1 MKFFIEEKIM
11 RNFTLPALA
20 YTACALYLLP
30 PSVHAQT
37 NPGAATADSAR
48 EIIITSSRIATPRR
62 QAGTSIS
69 VIDADQISSRGNS
82 SLLEILR
89 AAPAISVS
97 NAGGAGQVSNLRIR
111 GEEGYRT
118 LTLLD
123 GMKLS
128 DPSVTQVQPQLEHL
142 VSSGIDRVE
151 ILRGPQGLHFGADAG
166 GVINISTR
174 QHNEQLRAHLD
185 VMSGAFDTKQLS
197 GNISAGNERADFFL
211 SASDYQTA
219 GFNARKADNI
229 LRDKDGYDNSTL
241 HSRLGINISERLR
254 LGLVLRDVKGDSAY
268 DGCFHPTN
276 FSSVH
281 DCKAEYQQQAGRV
294 AAEYETD
301 YGNHQLALSKTSTER
316 EYFSLGTPAYAAEG
330 AITRWE
336 YISSVTTFDSFN
348 LVYGAD
354 LDEEE
359 NADKRRH
366 QLGYYMEYLS
376 NFSDSFFL
384 TAGIRQ
390 DDNNDFGMHNS
401 YRVSAAR
408 LFALERNDTLKLRAS
423 YGTGFRAPSPYEAAY
438 NSGPFASPP
447 ASMTTLS
454 EETSKGYELALE
466 YFADSGLWWEAVY
479 FDQRIHDAIY
489 FDLAGFSG
497 YLQETG
503 ESLSEGI
510 EISLLAPLAYG
521 FVLDGNMTYNK
532 TRRPDG
538 QQRQLR
544 PSRLG
549 NLGLSWVSAD
559 QRLKL
564 AGFYRLAHDSVDVRA
579 GTSIPLDDYSVVDV
593 SARYLFTPGLELYLR
608 MENIADA
615 EYEEILGYNTA
626 GRAAYIGLRLNF

>member
-1 MKFFIEEKIM
+1 MKLFIEEKIM
-11 RNFTLPALA
+11 RNVTRIALA
-20 YTACALYLLP
+20 YATSAVYLLA
-30 PSVHAQT
+30 PSAQAQT
-37 NPGAATADSAR
+37 NAAAADSAR
-48 EIIITSSRIATPRR
+48 EIIITSSRIATPRQ

-69 VIDADQISSRGNS
+69 VIDAEQITARGNS
-82 SLLEILR
+82 SLLEVLR
-89 AAPAISVS
+89 AAPAVNVS

-142 VSSGIDRVE
+142 ASSGIDRVE

-174 QHNEQLRAHLD
+174 QHSDKLRAHLD

-211 SASDYQTA
+211 SASDYQTD
-219 GFNARKADNI
+219 GFNAQKADNI
-229 LRDKDGYDNSTL
+229 LRDQDGYDNTSL
-241 HSRLGINISERLR
+241 HSRLGINISERLQ
-254 LGLVLRDVKGDSAY
+254 LGLVLRDVNGDSAY

-276 FSSVH
+276 FSSIH
-281 DCKAEYQQQAGRV
+281 DCKAAYKQQAGRISV
-294 AAEYETD
+294 EYETD
-301 YGNHQLALSKTSTER
+301 YGNHQLAWSETNTER
-316 EYFSLGTPAYAAEG
+316 EYFTLGAPSYAAEG

-336 YISSVTTFDSFN
+336 YIGSVTAFDSFN

-354 LDEEE
+354 MDEEE

-366 QLGYYMEYLS
+366 QLGYYIEYLS
-376 NFSDSFFL
+376 DFSESFFL

-390 DDNNDFGMHNS
+390 DDNDDFDTHTS
-401 YRVSAAR
+401 YRISAAR
-408 LFALERNDTLKLRAS
+408 LFALRNSDTLKLRAS

-447 ASMTTLS
+447 ASLTTLS

-466 YFADSGLWWEAVY
+466 YFTDSGLWWEAVY

-489 FDLAGFSG
+489 FDMAGFSG
-497 YLQETG
+497 YLQEHG
-503 ESLSEGI
+503 ESLSKGI
-510 EISLLAPLAYG
+510 ELSLLAPLAYG
-521 FVLDGNMTYNK
+521 FVLDSNMTYNK

-544 PSRLG
+544 PSRLA
-549 NLGLSWVSAD
+549 NLGLSWASAD

-564 AGFYRLAHDSVDVRA
+564 AGYYRLVHDSVDVLA
-579 GTSIPLDDYSVVDV
+579 GTNIPLDDYNVVDV
-593 SARYLFTPGLELYLR
+593 SARYLLTPELELYLR